1 MSGFNTQK
9 PSTAMDKNAIPKR
22 MNSKRKSTTPKKRKK
37 APRVPKMIEGH
48 NLQLGV
54 QNISS
59 MIGR

>member
-9 PSTAMDKNAIPKR
+9 LSTAMDKNAIPKR
-22 MNSKRKSTTPKKRKK
+22 MTTPEYPEVRKMI
-37 APRVPKMIEGH
+37 PRPPKMIEGH
-48 NLQLGV
+48 NLQPGV

>member
-1 MSGFNTQK
+1 
-9 PSTAMDKNAIPKR
+9 MDKNAIPKR

>member
-9 PSTAMDKNAIPKR
+9 LSTAMDKNAIPKR
-22 MNSKRKSTTPKKRKK
+22 MTPSEYHEVRKK